1 MLKQKHAFFA
11 SDQSADFAPGPYA
24 VRVADDARRRFG
36 RSRRCLLRCRS
47 AFPGVSLNHDA
58 AARGATQ

>member
-24 VRVADDARRRFG
+24 VRADRT
-36 RSRRCLLRCRS
+36 LLR
-47 AFPGVSLNHDA
+47 
-58 AARGATQ
+58 